1 MSLRNRL
8 ALIAVMIA
16 VLAVAFAPSVQAQ
29 VITTRTDQA
38 SYSPSGSGTLFITIV
53 NDSPTD
59 TLEIRNLTIYFPW
72 AGFVD
77 GKWAAGSNV
86 TYNLAPYK
94 VLTTSV
100 SPGGGNIFTYNAQ
113 FTIPSWFGRFS
124 GGSSCPDSTPVR
136 YGIYS
141 SCVLL
146 GFNGNGLEYQGQ
158 LFSVSMAVPTYRVPS
173 LTQMI
178 LPTATFIVLV
188 IGVVLLFM
196 AYTSLKR
203 WEAKKK

>member
-8 ALIAVMIA
+8 TVAVVMIA
-16 VLAVAFAPSVQAQ
+16 VIAVAWAPSAQAQ
-29 VITTRTDQA
+29 IITTRTDQA
-38 SYSPSGSGTLFITIV
+38 SYSPGGSGTLAITVV

-86 TYNLAPYK
+86 TYNLTPYK
-94 VLTTSV
+94 VLTTSA
-100 SPGGGNIFTYNAQ
+100 SPGGGNILTYNAQ

-124 GGSSCPDSTPVR
+124 SGSNCPDSTHVR

-146 GFNGNGLEYQGQ
+146 GSNGNGLEYQGQ
-158 LFSVSMAVPTYRVPS
+158 TFSVSMAVPTYKVPS
-173 LTQMI
+173 FTQMI
-178 LPTATFIVLV
+178 LPTAIFIVLV
-188 IGVVLLFM
+188 IGAALLFM